1 MEKMH
6 STLKCIICGT
16 PLYNTDK
23 CLSELSYHCS
33 SAAARFWDCD
43 RGSIEETNAK
53 NHWDQSR
60 IEITNSGDKNA

>member
-1 MEKMH
+1 MEKIH
-6 STLKCIICGT
+6 STLKCTICGF

-33 SAAARFWDCD
+33 SEEARFWDYD
-43 RGSIEETNAK
+43 RGTAEQTNAK

-60 IEITNSGDKNA
+60 QEIANGNGKTF